1 MKYAALMLAYCLGLW
16 TPSFAMD
23 GRPDSDMGEG
33 STVEIFRA
41 NDLAMLRAQ
50 LQSRLLQAFRDE
62 GTEVRAELIGE
73 WGLTTAMLP
82 DVAVRMHRRSATKG
96 RWQID
101 MAVCSAVEGHCRAG
115 SPAMIRYQ
123 ARALTSVWVVTGG
136 WKKGDALACDGL
148 RRDWRDVQS
157 IGTSGDWGDS
167 CEALSAWRARRPLQ
181 PGDVLKK
188 TDLMPREGVMERET
202 ARVIA
207 HFGGIDIQ
215 TKGMVLSDARVG
227 QQVPVRLNGQATVVQ
242 CVVIS
247 PGVVRVMEGM

>member
-33 STVEIFRA
+33 GTVEAFRA
-41 NDLAMLRAQ
+41 NDLATLRDQIQA
-50 LQSRLLQAFRDE
+50 RLLQIFRDE
-62 GTEVRAELIGE
+62 GKEVRVDFIGD

-82 DVAVRMHRRSATKG
+82 DVAVRMHRRFSALG

-101 MAVCSAVEGHCRAG
+101 ATVCSEVEGRCRAE
-115 SPAMIRYQ
+115 PQAMVRYQ
-123 ARALTSVWVVTGG
+123 VRALTRVWVVTGG

-167 CEALSAWRARRPLQ
+167 CESLSGWRARRPLQ

-188 TDLMPREGVMERET
+188 TDLMPPEGVMERDT